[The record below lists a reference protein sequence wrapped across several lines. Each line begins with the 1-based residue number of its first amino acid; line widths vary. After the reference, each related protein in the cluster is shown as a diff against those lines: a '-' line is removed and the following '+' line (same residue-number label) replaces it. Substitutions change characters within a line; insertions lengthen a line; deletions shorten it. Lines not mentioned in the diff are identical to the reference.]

1 MAKSRFASAAF
12 WSIAGSGVQY
22 GVVFLLLVYLAHV
35 LTPRDFG
42 LMATV
47 TIGLDL
53 GTRIARWG
61 QAELLQQKRYRNDEA
76 LNQSFRFSLVI
87 GAVWTVIFVIMAH
100 PLGEIYK
107 SPELA
112 TLTFMCAPVFLFSA
126 TSATAEAVLRREFRY
141 DVIAFRNTISTLL
154 GAGVA
159 IVMTCYHFGAEALA
173 MQRIVQTAFSA
184 IWIWTAVDWRP
195 TFKWR
200 VSPVPGLAREGT
212 NIMAGTL
219 MPLLVPRAI
228 DLFVGFTMGPVQL
241 GLMRV
246 AFRIN
251 DFVGQLV
258 LMPLVGVANTQ
269 LSTQTDDLQGMQRS
283 YLRLTQASVALM
295 CPMLIGLSLVAPEA
309 IPIIFGEKW
318 IACVPFVQVIGLL
331 GVVAPINYY
340 FSPSMMAL
348 GQSRMVFRQGVLQVV
363 VGVVLAG
370 IAAQIS
376 LLAVAV
382 AHVARGTIVAG
393 HNIVDLRRHMKLR
406 FTSLLTWL
414 APPYLGTIVM
424 SAAVLGLR
432 NMLHGGHPPLVMLLI
447 LVPAGASSYAATI
460 WLGGHMR
467 LWPVHANMVPRRF
480 QRLGAQA

>member
-1 MAKSRFASAAF
+1 MAKSRFASAAC

-47 TIGLDL
+47 SIGLDL

-61 QAELLQQKRYRNDEA
+61 QVELLQQKRYRNDEA
-76 LNQSFRFSLVI
+76 LNQSFRFSLGI
-87 GAVWTVIFVIMAH
+87 GALWAVVFIIMAH

-107 SPELA
+107 SPELV
-112 TLTFMCAPVFLFSA
+112 TLTLMCAPVFLFSA

-159 IVMTCYHFGAEALA
+159 VVMTYYHFGAEALA
-173 MQRIVQTAFSA
+173 MQRIVQTVFSA
-184 IWIWTAVDWRP
+184 LWIWTAVDWRP
-195 TFKWR
+195 SFKWR
-200 VSPVPGLAREGT
+200 IAPAPGLAREGVS
-212 NIMAGTL
+212 IMTGTL

-228 DLFVGFTMGPVQL
+228 DLFVSFTMGPAQL

-258 LMPLVGVANTQ
+258 VMPLVSVANTQ
-269 LSTQTDDLQGMQRS
+269 LSTQADNLEGMQRS
-283 YLRLTQASVALM
+283 YLRLTQASAALM
-295 CPMLIGLSLVAPEA
+295 CPMLVGLSLVAPEA

-318 IACVPFVQVIGLL
+318 VACVPFVEIIGLL
-331 GVVAPINYY
+331 GAVAPINYY
-340 FSPSMMAL
+340 FAPSMMAL
-348 GQSRMVFRQGVLQVV
+348 GQSKMVFRQGVLQVV

-376 LLAVAV
+376 LLAVAI
-382 AHVARGTIVAG
+382 AHVARGTIVAV
-393 HNIVDLRRHMKLR
+393 HNIVDLKRHMKLR
-406 FTSLLTWL
+406 VTSLLTWL
-414 APPYLGTIVM
+414 APPYLGTLVM
-424 SAAVLGLR
+424 SATVLGLR
-432 NMLHGGHPPLVMLLI
+432 SVLHGGHPPLVMLLI
-447 LVPAGASSYAATI
+447 LVPAGAASYAATI
-460 WLGGHMR
+460 WLGGHVG

-480 QRLGAQA
+480 QRLRVQA